1 MTTDSAV
8 DARAHARVLIGRALK
23 STGAAFDTLEKRL
36 RLPYAQAL
44 TEEDRDDIRAYVNVH
59 VDSLFELLRR
69 HGPEP
74 VWTDDSDTDGDTG
87 DTGDGDE
94 PGPA

>member
-8 DARAHARVLIGRALK
+8 DARAHARALIGRALK
-23 STGAAFDTLEKRL
+23 TTGVAFDTLEKRL
-36 RLPYAQAL
+36 RLPYARAL
-44 TEEDRDDIRAYVNVH
+44 TEEDRDDIRAYVNAH

-74 VWTDDSDTDGDTG
+74 VWTDDTPDADGDAGTG
-87 DTGDGDE
+87 E
-94 PGPA
+94 NPGPA